1 MDHQGTKILESARL
15 LLRPMTLEDRDAMYR
30 NWASDPEVTKYLTWQ
45 HYASPDVADAVLRDW
60 AAQYDRADYYQWG
73 IVLKS
78 LGEPIGTIS
87 AVRQDQRV
95 GSAEIGYCIGRP
107 WWHQGVTSE
116 ALGLVIDYLIGQV
129 GFNRVEARHD
139 VNNPNSGAVM
149 RKCGM
154 TYEGTHRQAGRNNQ
168 GICDMATYAILA
180 RDWRQA
186 HGKGGICGDMHDRT
200 K

>member
-1 MDHQGTKILESARL
+1 MNHQGTKILESTRL
-15 LLRPMTLEDRDAMYR
+15 LLRPLTVEDRDAMYR

-60 AAQYDRADYYQWG
+60 VSQYAKPDFYQWG

-95 GSAEIGYCIGRP
+95 RSAEIGYCIGRR

-116 ALGLVIDYLIGQV
+116 ALGLVIDYLIGEV
-129 GFNRVEARHD
+129 GFNRVESRHD
-139 VNNPNSGAVM
+139 PRNPNSGAVM

-154 TYEGTHRQAGRNNQ
+154 IYEGTHRQADWNNQ
-168 GICDMATYAILA
+168 GICDYCRYAILA
-180 RDWRQA
+180 QDWRQA
-186 HGKGGICGDMHDRT
+186 HGREAVCGNTHD
-200 K
+200 

>member
-1 MDHQGTKILESARL
+1 MNHQGTKILETNRL
-15 LLRPMTLEDRDAMYR
+15 LLRPMALEDRDAMYR

-60 AAQYDRADYYQWG
+60 TAQYDRADYYQWG

-87 AVRQDQRV
+87 AVHQDQRV

-107 WWHQGVTSE
+107 WWRQGVTSE
-116 ALGLVIDYLIGQV
+116 ALELVINYLIDQV
-129 GFNRVEARHD
+129 GFNRIESRHD
-139 VNNPNSGAVM
+139 PRNPNSGAVM

-154 TYEGTHRQAGRNNQ
+154 VYEGTMRQADWNNQ
-168 GICDMATYAILA
+168 GICDYCRYAILA
-180 RDWRQA
+180 QDWRQA
-186 HGKGGICGDMHDRT
+186 HGKGGICGDTRD
-200 K
+200 